1 MSRLLII
8 IAAFAIAYVIWF
20 KIKKAKG
27 EEKKKLMI
35 WSIAGSAIAIL
46 GFLAITGRLNFITAA
61 ITGLIALLPKAM
73 QLVRYLPILNQF
85 RQQAKNSGPQQTGP
99 GQNGSGRDRQAA
111 SNSNV
116 MSQKQARE
124 ILGLKEEAGQEE
136 IIKAHKRM
144 MQKVHP
150 DRGGSDYLAAQINQA
165 KKTLL
170 G

>member
-1 MSRLLII
+1 MSRFVII
-8 IAAFAIAYVIWF
+8 LAIAAIAYLIWF

-27 EEKKKLMI
+27 EEKKKLII
-35 WSIAGSAIAIL
+35 WSIAGSVIVVL

-61 ITGLIALLPKAM
+61 ITGAVALLPKAA
-73 QLVRYLPILNQF
+73 QLLRYLPILNKV
-85 RQQAKNSGPQQTGP
+85 RQQ
-99 GQNGSGRDRQAA
+99 A
-111 SNSNV
+111 SNSNQQQSNQQSP
-116 MSQKQARE
+116 SQTAMNHKQACD
-124 ILGLKEEAGQEE
+124 ILGIPPDATKEE

-165 KKTLL
+165 KDTLL

>member
-1 MSRLLII
+1 MSRFVIFLV
-8 IAAFAIAYVIWF
+8 IAAIAYLAWF

-27 EEKKKLMI
+27 EEKKKLI
-35 WSIAGSAIAIL
+35 VWSIGGGIIAVL

-61 ITGLIALLPKAM
+61 ITGLIALLPKAL
-73 QLVRYLPILNQF
+73 QLLRYLPILNHF
-85 RQQAKNSGPQQTGP
+85 RQQAKNSTQQ
-99 GQNGSGRDRQAA
+99 QNNGSSQNNRTA
-111 SNSNV
+111 SRNNA
-116 MSQKQARE
+116 MSRKQACD
-124 ILGLKEEAGQEE
+124 ILGIKEDASKED

-165 KKTLL
+165 KDTLL

>member
-8 IAAFAIAYVIWF
+8 IAVIAIAYVVWF

-27 EEKKKLMI
+27 AEKKKLMV
-35 WSIAGSAIAIL
+35 WSIAGGAIAIL
-46 GFLAITGRLNFITAA
+46 GFLAITGRLTFITAA
-61 ITGLIALLPKAM
+61 FTGLIAMLPKAM

-85 RQQAKNSGPQQTGP
+85 RQQAKNSTGQQAGQGQQGP
-99 GQNGSGRDRQAA
+99 GQNRKAA
-111 SNSNV
+111 NNSNV

-124 ILGLKEEAGQEE
+124 ILGLKGEAGKEE

-150 DRGGSDYLAAQINQA
+150 DRGGSDYLAAQINKA
-165 KKTLL
+165 KETLL

>member
-1 MSRLLII
+1 MSRFVIF
-8 IAAFAIAYVIWF
+8 IAIAAIAYLMWF
-20 KIKKAKG
+20 KIKKSKG
-27 EEKKKLMI
+27 EEKKKLMV
-35 WSIAGSAIAIL
+35 WSIAGGIIAVL

-73 QLVRYLPILNQF
+73 QLLRYLPILNHF
-85 RQQAKNSGPQQTGP
+85 RQQAKNSTQHNNGTNQNNRSASQQ
-99 GQNGSGRDRQAA
+99 NA
-111 SNSNV
+111 
-116 MSQKQARE
+116 MSRKQACDV
-124 ILGLKEEAGQEE
+124 LGIKEDASKED

-165 KKTLL
+165 KETLL

>member
-1 MSRLLII
+1 MSRFII
-8 IAAFAIAYVIWF
+8 IVAIAAIAYLLWF

-27 EEKKKLMI
+27 EEKKKLVI
-35 WSIAGSAIAIL
+35 WTIAGSAITVL

-61 ITGLIALLPKAM
+61 ITGAVALLPKAA

-85 RQQAKNSGPQQTGP
+85 RQQAKNSNQQH
-99 GQNGSGRDRQAA
+99 QNNQQATSQTA
-111 SNSNV
+111 
-116 MSQKQARE
+116 MSQKQACE
-124 ILGLKEEAGQEE
+124 VLGIKPDASKEE

-165 KKTLL
+165 KDTLL
-170 G
+170 S

>member
-8 IAAFAIAYVIWF
+8 IAVIAIAYVVWF
-20 KIKKAKG
+20 KIKKARG
-27 EEKKKLMI
+27 AEKKKLMV

-61 ITGLIALLPKAM
+61 VTGLIALLPKAM

-85 RQQAKNSGPQQTGP
+85 RQQAKNSSEQQTGP
-99 GQNGSGRDRQAA
+99 GQNRQA
-111 SNSNV
+111 SRNSNA
-116 MSQKQARE
+116 MSPKQARE
-124 ILGLKEEAGQEE
+124 ILGLKEEAGKEE

-165 KKTLL
+165 KRTLL